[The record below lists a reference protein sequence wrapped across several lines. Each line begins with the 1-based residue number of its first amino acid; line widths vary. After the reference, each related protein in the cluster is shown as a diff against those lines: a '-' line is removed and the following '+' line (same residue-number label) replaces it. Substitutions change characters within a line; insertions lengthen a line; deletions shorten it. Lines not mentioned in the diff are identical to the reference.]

1 MSGSIRKHSFVD
13 IITRIQYWII
23 HSITIYSLCIAD
35 WLFVSIGLAYGVF
48 GSPCPNEHFTES
60 RQGIPLIT
68 SRFDPL
74 KQLHEL
80 IRYF

>member
-48 GSPCPNEHFTES
+48 GSPCPNEHFT
-60 RQGIPLIT
+60 
-68 SRFDPL
+68 
-74 KQLHEL
+74 
-80 IRYF
+80 